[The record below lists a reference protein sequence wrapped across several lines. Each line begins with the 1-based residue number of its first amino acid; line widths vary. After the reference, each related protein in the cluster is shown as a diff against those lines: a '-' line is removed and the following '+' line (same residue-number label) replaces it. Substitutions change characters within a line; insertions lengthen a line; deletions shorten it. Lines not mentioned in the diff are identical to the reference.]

1 MQEQKVIFQNSIIP
15 NVTSP
20 YKAGALRITIQ
31 VDTMA
36 TAGDLKLVFADG
48 SEYKFPAGTYGFSL
62 DAEPGSYFQ
71 AFDLDSASAVPT
83 FFQLAVYY

>member
-1 MQEQKVIFQNSIIP
+1 MQEQKVIFQNTIIA
-15 NVTSP
+15 NVTTP

-36 TAGDLKLVFADG
+36 NAGDLKLVFADG

-71 AFDLDSASAVPT
+71 AFDLDSASNLPT

>member
-1 MQEQKVIFQNSIIP
+1 MQEQKVIFQNTISTDS
-15 NVTSP
+15 VTA
-20 YKAGALRITIQ
+20 YLAGALRITIQ

-36 TAGDLKLVFADG
+36 TAGDLKLVFADA

-62 DAEPGSYFQ
+62 DAEAGSYFQ
-71 AFDLDSASAVPT
+71 AFNLDSGSAVPT

>member
-1 MQEQKVIFQNSIIP
+1 MQQQKVIFQNSISV
-15 NVTSP
+15 NSTTAYLS
-20 YKAGALRITIQ
+20 GALRITIQ

-36 TAGDLKLVFADG
+36 TAGDLKLVFADS

-62 DAEPGSYFQ
+62 DAEPGSFFQ
-71 AFDLDSASAVPT
+71 AFDLDSDSAVPT